1 MMLLFLF
8 VYYNSHYIICSVI
21 FLFIPFCLM
30 IRRPPISTR
39 TDTLFPYTTLFR
51 SSKPVL
57 QKSANFLR
65 GGKCIIAVGCGFTPA
80 LKRITS
86 DIGWPTMVANRCIAQ
101 FTPDV
106 PIVEQVE
113 MQCPSDRAKFFGR
126 PLEKNG
132 QRSEERRVGKE
143 GISTCRTGWSPYP

>member
-80 LKRITS
+80 LKRI
-86 DIGWPTMVANRCIAQ
+86 
-101 FTPDV
+101 
-106 PIVEQVE
+106 
-113 MQCPSDRAKFFGR
+113 
-126 PLEKNG
+126 
-132 QRSEERRVGKE
+132 RSEEHTSELQSLMR
-143 GISTCRTGWSPYP
+143 ISYAVFCLKKKKKTKNHPILNTNYKID